1 MNKNVKHILF
11 ATDGSEFSAGAQRVA
26 IELAKRCGA
35 RLTVMTIVLTT
46 QDLEGVGTH
55 GLREQMER
63 EAQARIDA
71 VVAAA
76 TAAGVACDTQLVYG
90 EEPHQEIVS
99 TAAELNPDL
108 VVLGRRGKRGLA
120 RLMVGHATAHVAG
133 NAPCDVLMV
142 PRAGQVW
149 SRRVLLATDGSAHG
163 EAAARA
169 AQAVAAQ
176 CNVPVT
182 VVSATTRSHSAE
194 RKAEARTA
202 VERVTAT
209 LKSAGISAEG
219 LVNEGRPDEVVID
232 TAASS
237 NADLIVVG
245 SHGRTG
251 LSRLILG
258 SISERIMGQAQCPV
272 LIARSAG

>member
-1 MNKNVKHILF
+1 MSNNLKHILF
-11 ATDGSEFSAGAQRVA
+11 ATDGSEFSSGAQRVA
-26 IELAKRCGA
+26 IDLAKRCDA
-35 RLTVMTIVLTT
+35 RLTVMTIVLST

-55 GLREQMER
+55 GLRAQMER

-76 TAAGVACDTQLVYG
+76 AAVGVACDTQLVYG
-90 EEPHQEIVS
+90 EEPHQEIVN
-99 TAAELNPDL
+99 TAEELKPDL

-133 NAPCDVLMV
+133 HAPCNVLMV

-149 SRRVLLATDGSAHG
+149 TQRIVLATDGSVHS
-163 EAAARA
+163 AAAA
-169 AQAVAAQ
+169 ETALAVASQ
-176 CNVPVT
+176 CQVPVT

-194 RKAEARTA
+194 RKAEAQVA
-202 VERVTAT
+202 VDKVTAA
-209 LKSAGISAEG
+209 LKAAGVACEG
-219 LVNEGRPDEVVID
+219 VVAEGRPDEVVLD
-232 TAASS
+232 TAAGSK
-237 NADLIVVG
+237 ADLIVVG

-272 LIARSAG
+272 LVARAAA